1 MSHVAGKRKQ
11 EVNYHIA
18 GKRKH
23 VLEGRESP
31 LQKVCPKKSKVL
43 PGPRRPCEPPPRRI
57 IAAKGTVARSMAA
70 SSSRA
75 VTPKF
80 MKEELVE
87 GEVLDEEMVE
97 TEVVEEEME
106 EEEQEELWEEP
117 FYDERE
123 RASRQVDCLEKAEHH
138 GKWEEQYET
147 EKHQCQVDLEGKLA
161 KVNELVASISKQ
173 EARLAREQ
181 ARLAREQ
188 ANLAQDKEDMELHNM
203 EAEALHKKHL
213 KAEKKE
219 EEHRSRRQY
228 WEAQMLGENEG
239 ENPRYY

>member
-1 MSHVAGKRKQ
+1 
-11 EVNYHIA
+11 
-18 GKRKH
+18 
-23 VLEGRESP
+23 
-31 LQKVCPKKSKVL
+31 
-43 PGPRRPCEPPPRRI
+43 
-57 IAAKGTVARSMAA
+57 MAA

-117 FYDERE
+117 LYDERE
-123 RASRQVDCLEKAEHH
+123 MASRQVDCLEKAEHH

-181 ARLAREQ
+181 AKLAE
-188 ANLAQDKEDMELHNM
+188 DKEDMEFHSM

-213 KAEKKE
+213 KAEKKQ
-219 EEHRSRRQY
+219 EEHRSRREY

-239 ENPRYY
+239 ETPRYY